1 MAGPRWCT
9 LRARVVLSFRA
20 ALETWAMSTPHKYP
34 MISMR
39 EAMDVALS
47 RASPL
52 PEERVGFDDAIGRVL
67 SSDVSAPRPHP
78 PFPASIM
85 DGYAVR
91 AADCPGALAVV
102 AASRAGAPTD
112 TAVGPGQAAY
122 ITTGAPL
129 PAGADAVVQVER
141 VSVAGDVARVS
152 DPVPVGANVRPLGSD
167 VAEGETILP
176 AGTLVGPHE
185 IGVAALA
192 GVAILPV
199 RRRPRVA
206 VLSTGDELAD
216 PQRCG
221 GRIDSDASASQ
232 VGSFGRI
239 FDANRPMLLAAAA
252 EAGATTTDLGVA
264 RDDPEELAE
273 AIRRAMEAGADV
285 LVTSGGV
292 SEGDK
297 DHLKET
303 MLRRGATIH
312 FGRVMMKPGKPLTFA
327 EFPSTTSTT
336 GRMLAFGAP
345 GNPVSA
351 AVTFKLTV
359 VPVLR
364 RMMGWTDPRLRRVH
378 ATLGSD
384 LVLDPER
391 PEYHRATLEWCPR
404 AAPAGL
410 DGLLAG
416 AADGD
421 DDARDDAAALPVA
434 HSTGRQISSRLT
446 SMRGAEVLLE
456 LPRGPGR
463 IRRGTTV
470 SALVVGDLRA
480 SALQLPLVDPPVER
494 PPERRRPATPT
505 DPALR
510 TIAVVLAAGNEE
522 PEAAAATTAAAANVA
537 PTGWRV
543 ETSSADD
550 EDSAALADAV
560 RLAAKRACVVVVAP
574 VGEGGS
580 TSAAAVVMATTRG
593 FAGLAPKMR
602 RVVSRRFDHENAS
615 QIELANEASG
625 SGINAG
631 QVDGAVVV
639 SAPYEHVRDAL
650 EAGLGELL
658 RSPYEEWKL
667 TTTRDVPTP

>member
-1 MAGPRWCT
+1 M
-9 LRARVVLSFRA
+9 L
-20 ALETWAMSTPHKYP
+20 TPHKYP

-39 EAMDVALS
+39 EAMDIALS

-52 PEERVGFDDAIGRVL
+52 PEERVGFDDAVGRVL
-67 SSDVSAPRPHP
+67 SSDVVAPRPHP

-91 AADCPGALAVV
+91 ASDCPGALAVV
-102 AASRAGAPTD
+102 AAARAGAPTD
-112 TAVGPGQAAY
+112 TAVGPGQATY

-141 VSVAGDVARVS
+141 VSVVGDVARVS
-152 DPVPVGANVRPLGSD
+152 NPVPVGANVRPLGSD

-192 GVAILPV
+192 GVAVVPV
-199 RRRPRVA
+199 RRKPRVA

-216 PQRCG
+216 PR
-221 GRIDSDASASQ
+221 DESSSMP
-232 VGSFGRI
+232 FGRI

-252 EAGATTTDLGVA
+252 EAGATTMDLGVA
-264 RDDPEELAE
+264 RDDPDELAD
-273 AIRRAMEAGADV
+273 AIRRATEAGADV

-303 MLRRGATIH
+303 MSRRGATIH
-312 FGRVMMKPGKPLTFA
+312 FGRVMMKPGKPLHVC
-327 EFPSTTSTT
+327 EFPSNTSTT
-336 GRMLAFGAP
+336 GRMLAFAAP

-364 RMMGWTDPRLRRVH
+364 RMLGWADPRLRRVH

-416 AADGD
+416 ARLDGGD
-421 DDARDDAAALPVA
+421 DDDADADAAAKALPVA

-480 SALQLPLVDPPVER
+480 SALQLPPVDPPVER

-510 TIAVVLAAGNEE
+510 TIAVVLPAGNEQ
-522 PEAAAATTAAAANVA
+522 PEAAAATVAAAADVA
-537 PTGWRV
+537 PDGWRV
-543 ETSSADD
+543 ETSSAND

-560 RLAAKRACVVVVAP
+560 RLAAKRACVVIVAP

-580 TSAAAVVMATTRG
+580 TSAAAAVMATTRG
-593 FAGLAPKMR
+593 FAGVAPKMR
-602 RVVSRRFDHENAS
+602 RVVSRRFDHENAT
-615 QIELANEASG
+615 QMEVANEASG

-631 QVDGAVVV
+631 QVNGAVVI
-639 SAPYEHVRDAL
+639 SAPFEHVRDAL
-650 EAGLGELL
+650 EEGLGELL
-658 RSPYEEWKL
+658 RSPYEEWAL
-667 TTTRDVPTP
+667 TTTC